1 MNLHTTCVRTVG
13 FCAVFAALVQS
24 AVAQTA
30 TEAATRQYAVAVGF
44 QNQKL
49 YEAAIDEWQTF
60 IKKYPADGRMAHAQ
74 HYLGTCCL
82 QAKDHLTAIKA
93 FQTVIQKFPKFD
105 LLDQTALNL
114 GISYYA
120 IAQES
125 GKPADYGSA
134 EKAFAVVISKFPK
147 SEFAPRALFYSGEC
161 QYQQDKL
168 TDAAE
173 SYSALIRSF
182 PADDMSADALYAL
195 GVTQEAL
202 KQPDE
207 ALATFA
213 RFGSKYQKHRLST
226 EVHMRQAEILFTK
239 NSYQQALALFS
250 QVSTVDGFRL
260 ADVAMLRQAR
270 CLYEL
275 DQFDKAGNLYW
286 NVPRQFEQTKHYD
299 TAVLAG
305 GKCFFLDGQYD
316 VARTGLEIVAK
327 RDVPEAAEA
336 KMWIARSFLK
346 EGDAAK
352 ALTTLDAAIAAHEDS
367 PELPQLLLARVD
379 AVYEIPDRR
388 AESVGLYADFATKHP
403 EHDQAA
409 QAQYM
414 AALAALDVENYAAAR
429 THSDAFLVKFDG
441 NNLAADVQ
449 FVGAEAR
456 LMLKDYAGAS
466 RQYERFLRIGRNH
479 DNAPQA
485 RVRLGLAL
493 HLADKHED
501 AVEWLQASVSNIGD
515 ATLKSEALALIGR
528 SQSELKKFR
537 EAAQSLEQSL
547 AAQPDREQSDETLLA
562 LAEAYRQLD
571 RQSDAT
577 RRLDQL
583 IEQYPDS
590 NLLDEA
596 HFRVAEAAYGDGR
609 FDVAIRNYT
618 TVVTKWPRGTFAS
631 HAQYGL
637 GWTHFNTEAF
647 RDAIAA
653 MTKLV
658 ENYKSSEV
666 APKGLYVRAMS
677 QYQLA
682 EFDEVVADV
691 TAYLATNPEK
701 VDALDAQYVLG
712 LAHAGLE
719 RFGDAVK
726 TYETILRT
734 DRNYAGADKAA
745 YELGW
750 AYLELGE
757 VQKSAAAFK
766 KLAAD
771 YPDSPLAA
779 ESLFRVAETHYEDGD
794 FDAAAK
800 AYVATLGKAGI
811 SEIGEKAAHKL
822 GWAHL
827 KDDDYAAA
835 TTAFNRQVEDFPE
848 GELAGDAVFL
858 LGECQFKQDK
868 FEASLPWYERVIA
881 ARNPNYHALA
891 LFRAGECCAGLKRW
905 SDSGEFHRQVLKD
918 FPEFELLPEAR
929 YGVGWALQNQGDFDA
944 AMELYEKV
952 TDETQTETAAK
963 ARFMIG
969 ECLFAQKKHAK
980 ASAQFL
986 KAAFGYNHP
995 EWSAM
1000 AYFEAARCF
1009 EVLKDVDQAKN
1020 CYQQL
1025 LEKYGKHPK
1034 AADARRRLA
1043 QLGS

>member
-1 MNLHTTCVRTVG
+1 MNLHTLCVRTVG
-13 FCAVFAALVQS
+13 ICAVFAALAQS
-24 AVAQTA
+24 AIAQTA

-44 QNQKL
+44 QNNKL
-49 YEAAIDEWQTF
+49 YPQAIGEWQTF
-60 IKKYPADGRMAHAQ
+60 IKKFPNDPRMDRAQ

-93 FQTVIQKFPKFD
+93 FQVVLSKYPKFD

-125 GKPADYGSA
+125 GKPADYGAA
-134 EKAFAVVISKFPK
+134 EKAFSVVITKFPK
-147 SEFAPRALFYSGEC
+147 SDYAPRALFYSGEC
-161 QYQQDKL
+161 QYQQSNL
-168 TDAAE
+168 TEAAE

-182 PADDMSADALYAL
+182 PEDDMSADALYAL

-202 KQPDE
+202 DQPNE

-213 RFGSKYQKHRLST
+213 RFGTKYQKHRLST
-226 EVHMRQAEILFTK
+226 EVQMRQAEILFSK
-239 NSYQQALALFS
+239 QSFQQAQTLFS
-250 QVSTVDGFRL
+250 QVSTVEGFHL
-260 ADVAMLRQAR
+260 ADVAMLRHAR

-286 NVPRQFEQTKHYD
+286 DVPRKFAQTKHYD

-305 GKCFFLDGQYD
+305 GKCFFLDGKYD
-316 VARTGLEIVAK
+316 TAREGLEIVAK

-352 ALTTLDAAIAAHEDS
+352 ALTTLDAAIDAHGDS

-379 AVYEIPDRR
+379 AVYEIPNRR
-388 AESVGLYADFATKHP
+388 ADSVGMYADFATKYP

-414 AALAALDVENYAAAR
+414 AALAALDVEDYSAAK
-429 THSDAFLVKFDG
+429 THSDTFLTKFDG

-449 FVGAEAR
+449 FVGAESR
-456 LMLKDYAGAS
+456 LMLKDYAGAT
-466 RQYERFLRIGRNH
+466 RQYDRFLKIGSGH
-479 DNAPQA
+479 ANAPQA
-485 RVRLGLAL
+485 RVRMGLAL
-493 HLADKHED
+493 HLAGKHEET
-501 AVEWLQASVSNIGD
+501 VEWLTSSVGSIND
-515 ATLKSEALALIGR
+515 ATQKSEALALIGR
-528 SQSELKKFR
+528 SQSELKNFR
-537 EAAQSLEQSL
+537 GAAQSLEQSL
-547 AAQPDREQSDETLLA
+547 QAKPDREQNDETLLA
-562 LAEAYRQLD
+562 LAEAYRQLG
-571 RQSDAT
+571 QQTNAT
-577 RRLDQL
+577 RRLNQL
-583 IEQYPDS
+583 VEQYPDS
-590 NLLDEA
+590 ELLDEA
-596 HFRVAEAAYGDGR
+596 HFRIAEAAYADGS
-609 FDVAIRNYT
+609 FDTAVRNYT
-618 TVVTKWPRGTFAS
+618 LVVAKWPNGTFAP

-637 GWTHFNTEAF
+637 GWTYFNTEAF
-647 RDAIAA
+647 KDAIAA

-658 ENYKSSEV
+658 ENYKDAEV
-666 APKGLYVRAMS
+666 ASQGLYVRAMS

-682 EFDEVVADV
+682 EFEEVITDV
-691 TAYLATNPEK
+691 NAFIATKPDAT
-701 VDALDAQYVLG
+701 DALDAQYVLG
-712 LAHAGLE
+712 LALAGLQ
-719 RFGDAVK
+719 RFSDAAK

-734 DRNYAGADKAA
+734 GRNYEGADKAA

-757 VQKSAAAFK
+757 VQKSSTAFE
-766 KLAAD
+766 KLAKD
-771 YPDSPLAA
+771 YPNSPLAA
-779 ESLFRVAETHYEDGD
+779 ESLFRVAETYYEDGD
-794 FDAAAK
+794 FAAAAK
-800 AYVATLGKAGI
+800 AYLETQSKAGI
-811 SEIGEKAAHKL
+811 SELGEKAAHKL

-827 KDDDYAAA
+827 RSENFAAA
-835 TTAFNRQVEDFPE
+835 TTAFNSQVENYPE

-905 SDSGEFHRQVLKD
+905 SDSQKFHRQVLAD
-918 FPEFELLPEAR
+918 FPDFELTPEAR
-929 YGVGWALQNQGDFDA
+929 YGVGWALQNQGDYDG
-944 AMELYEKV
+944 AMALYEKV

-963 ARFMIG
+963 ARFMVG
-969 ECLFAQKKHAK
+969 ECLFAQKKHRE

-1009 EVLKDVDQAKN
+1009 EVLKNVDQAKN

-1025 LEKYGKHPK
+1025 LDKYSTHPK